1 MNLRKMKSKIKVLIT
16 GVGSTTAI
24 SVIKGLKKQTKYE
37 IKIIGT
43 DIFQEDSIAGSKF
56 CDKFFV
62 VPPASNEPEYIS
74 KLLDVINKESIDIL
88 IPIVDIELEIIAK
101 NRIAFNNT
109 FILLSSYE
117 TIMRCNDK
125 MNTYEFFNKY
135 DLPTLK
141 TISIQKNDNINDKIL
156 DSDLKYPLITKP
168 RNGVSSRDVYE
179 IKNFREN
186 ALIRR
191 VDNPILQEK
200 GFGEEYTIDIF
211 GDGERLIS
219 AVPRKRIETRSG
231 ISYKGKTVRN
241 KILIKYSEIIYRK
254 LKFIGP
260 ANLQCFVKGDD
271 VKFFDI
277 NPRFSGSLPLTIE
290 SGINTP
296 LLALQIVSGQQL
308 TPITNFKIVQMCRYW
323 DEVFYD

>member
-1 MNLRKMKSKIKVLIT
+1 MNLRKMKSKINVLIT

-211 GDGERLIS
+211 GDGEKLIC
-219 AVPRKRIETRSG
+219 AIPRKRIETRSG
-231 ISYKGKTVRN
+231 ISYKGRTVKN
-241 KILIKYSEIIYRK
+241 SKLWNFSNIIYNE
-254 LKFIGP
+254 LKFMGP
-260 ANLQCFVKGDD
+260 ANIQCFINNGE

-277 NPRFSGSLPLTIE
+277 NPRFSGGLPLTIAA
-290 SGINTP
+290 GINTP
-296 LLALQIVSGQQL
+296 LLGIELYLSEEIE
-308 TPITNFKIVQMCRYW
+308 PINNFKEISMCRYW
-323 DEVFYD
+323 EEIFY